1 MSHIC
6 SLVNFTSG
14 FEPSFPT
21 TLSYNYQLE
30 VEANIVDKRQTVFF
44 SDFFLD
50 YNMSYIL
57 SLVNSTSG
65 FEPSFPTTLSY
76 NYQLEVEANIVDK
89 RQTVF
94 FSDFF
99 LDYNMSHIFSLVNST
114 SGTEP
119 SFPTTLSYNYQLEVE
134 ANIVDKRQAVL
145 FTDFFLD

>member
-1 MSHIC
+1 MSHI
-6 SLVNFTSG
+6 F
-14 FEPSFPT
+14 
-21 TLSYNYQLE
+21 
-30 VEANIVDKRQTVFF
+30 
-44 SDFFLD
+44 
-50 YNMSYIL
+50 

-114 SGTEP
+114 SGFEP

-134 ANIVDKRQAVL
+134 ANIVDKRQTVL
-145 FTDFFLD
+145 FSDFFLDYNMSHFSL